1 MLFFLNSIIRMDSK
15 WPFMLLTFGLL
26 FGLGITISSIEKTVV
41 MNNWD
46 KRRCDFPIMIA
57 SAFFKPETD
66 TRSSGQ
72 FAKENFNFCIKTY
85 VDQFMEMLMIPIN
98 IIFDKQIGLTTNALN
113 MINSL
118 RVVTKTMYD
127 NFKAYLDVYFKK
139 FNKSISEIS
148 RIIQYLRM
156 AMQKINAVMMSMV
169 YTGISIYR
177 GIVNTIQFIIKVILT
192 ICGIMLAI
200 MIILIFILFPF
211 IPMILAVIAMIIYS
225 INILSNLFEDSSS
238 GTLSTASSYRDG
250 FCFSKDTIIV
260 TENGHKKVHDIKIG
274 DRLNNCGKVTT
285 VIKMN
290 GKGIKL
296 FNLNGIYVSGS
307 HLVKDKE
314 WKLVK
319 DDPRAI
325 QTDIESD
332 ILYCFNTTT
341 HNIPV
346 YSNDSTIIFRDWEEM
361 EENDTYGHYL
371 WNYLILTTLNM
382 SYNYSKW
389 KDGLKVTEMPLMNL
403 SVKTKN
409 GFINISELHIS
420 DKILDRNG
428 NEQEILGTIV
438 GTTTTQNTT
447 NTQNTQN
454 RRNKEWHTALYEF
467 DNGIWIKGNST
478 ATDILEGRTLI
489 TETGEFIIW
498 DNKEKL
504 VRDFTEIGYNRIHE
518 TYQFISD
525 RLRNNKI

>member
-1 MLFFLNSIIRMDSK
+1 MGK
-15 WPFMLLTFGLL
+15 WPFFLITFGLL
-26 FGLGITISSIEKTVV
+26 VALGFTMSTMERQLI

-46 KRRCDFPIMIA
+46 KQRCEFPIMTA
-57 SAFFKPETD
+57 AMFFKPDND
-66 TRSSGQ
+66 TRSKTQFSKDNFSFCLGQ
-72 FAKENFNFCIKTY
+72 Y
-85 VDQFMEMLMIPIN
+85 VDSFMEILMKPIN
-98 IIFDKQIGLTTNALN
+98 VVFNSQVNLASNATGMLNTMRGILKSVSDAFLGILQVFLNRFNTSIFQ
-113 MINSL
+113 
-118 RVVTKTMYD
+118 
-127 NFKAYLDVYFKK
+127 
-139 FNKSISEIS
+139 IS

-260 TENGHKKVHDIKIG
+260 TENGHKKVDDIKIG
-274 DRLNNCGKVTT
+274 DILDNCGKVTT

-341 HNIPV
+341 HTIPV

-361 EENDTYGHYL
+361 EENDIYGHYL

-382 SYNYSKW
+382 SSNYSKW

-403 SVKTKN
+403 SVKTKK

-438 GTTTTQNTT
+438 GTTNTH
-447 NTQNTQN
+447 NTKNTI
-454 RRNKEWHTALYEF
+454 NKEWHTALYEF

-478 ATDILEGRTLI
+478 ATDVLEGRTLI